1 MKMTFRWYGSE
12 MDPIPLKYIRQIP
25 GITGV
30 VTSLMDL
37 PAGELW
43 PLERLQAL
51 KKEVTDAGLELEV
64 IETGRGQAWTEN
76 YRMDR
81 IP

>member
-1 MKMTFRWYGSE
+1 MKMTFRWYGSS

-37 PAGELW
+37 PAGEVW
-43 PLERLQAL
+43 PLERLMKL
-51 KKEVTDAGLELEV
+51 KQEVNKAGLELEV
-64 IETGRGQAWTEN
+64 IEST
-76 YRMDR
+76 
-81 IP
+81 

>member
-37 PAGELW
+37 PAGNCG
-43 PLERLQAL
+43 RLNAF
-51 KKEVTDAGLELEV
+51 
-64 IETGRGQAWTEN
+64 RH
-76 YRMDR
+76 
-81 IP
+81 

>member
-43 PLERLQAL
+43 PLERLRTL

-64 IETGRGQAWTEN
+64 IESFNVHE
-76 YRMDR
+76 D
-81 IP
+81 I